1 MSIKSILKGKKALIL
16 MVIEKRKPLAW
27 AEEQI
32 QGVIDTT
39 WENPS
44 PELLQ
49 LFPKGKPSPAA
60 FIGALADEVA
70 KE

>member
-1 MSIKSILKGKKALIL
+1 MSIRNTLKGKKALIL
-16 MVIEKRKPLAW
+16 MAVEKRKPLSW
-27 AEEQI
+27 VEEQI

-39 WENPS
+39 WEIPS
-44 PELLQ
+44 PELLL

-60 FIGALADEVA
+60 FIGALADEAA